1 MPYPMFSFSAEDLQI
16 HRCCFFDFRV
26 SDMNALRGCLVPA
39 TAKIPANIWWSLPS
53 TNDTDPIWSFQLDH
67 ENGER
72 AAVEVAV
79 FCATSILPSF
89 THLYPEDTR
98 PQEAIAAAQAW
109 LDNPTEETALVA
121 GDKAKRALRA
131 GRLPPEG
138 HTFQESDRAKR
149 ASLAAYFAAL
159 ATDPRRNNEAASA
172 SAASYLLQ
180 HEPADLRRFIH
191 KLYGV
196 V

>member
-1 MPYPMFSFSAEDLQI
+1 MSYPMFSFSAQDLRL
-16 HRCCFFDFRV
+16 HRCCFFDFRLR
-26 SDMNALRGCLVPA
+26 DMNTLQDCLVSV
-39 TAKIPANIWWSLPS
+39 TAKIPANVWWSLPS
-53 TNDTDPIWSFQLDH
+53 TNDTDPIWSFQLDY

-72 AAVEVAV
+72 AAVEVAI

-89 THLYPEDTR
+89 TRLYPEDTR

-109 LDNPTEETALVA
+109 LDNPTEEAALVA

-131 GRLPPEG
+131 GRLSPEG

-149 ASLAAYFAAL
+149 ASWAAYYAAL
-159 ATDPRRNNEAASA
+159 ATDPRRNNEAALA
-172 SAASYLLQ
+172 SAASYLSQ
-180 HEPADLRRFIH
+180 CEPADLRRFIH

-196 V
+196 A